1 MGGKGADLFGSRRSV
16 YLFVDRQYLPSA
28 LSVFDFANPD
38 FHVSQRAET
47 TNPQQALFA
56 LNHPFVADRARKIA
70 ARTRKETRDP
80 AAQVI
85 RAYQTV
91 LQREPTTD
99 EARTAAQ
106 FLKAAMAGAAIEKI
120 AEDTNAWSYGYGE
133 VDPKSGL
140 VKSFHPLP
148 HFTGSAWQGGP
159 MWPDRALGWVRHT
172 AKGGHVGNDHE
183 HAAIRRWTAKS
194 AGVVSIRSEVAHEET
209 VGDGVRCWIVS
220 SREGVMATAAAF
232 NARKPLDVDS
242 LEVEPGDTIDFVAD
256 FGKNLSHDDYIW
268 VPTIAEAAT
277 LAAGASS
284 SGDGAV
290 WNAELGFPRV
300 ELRPLEQLIQVL
312 LVSNEVMFVD

>member
-1 MGGKGADLFGSRRSV
+1 MRQRQSRYCSREG
-16 YLFVDRQYLPSA
+16 LPQI
-28 LSVFDFANPD
+28 DFYPLCN
-38 FHVSQRAET
+38 RT
-47 TNPQQALFA
+47 
-56 LNHPFVADRARKIA
+56 RKIA
-70 ARTRKETRDP
+70 ARARKETRDP
-80 AAQVI
+80 ATQVI
-85 RAYQTV
+85 RAYQTI
-91 LQREPTTD
+91 LQREPSTE
-99 EARTAAQ
+99 EAHAAAQ
-106 FLKAAMAGAAIEKI
+106 FLKAATAEAAKDTV
-120 AEDTNAWSYGYGE
+120 AEDTKVWSYGFGE

-220 SREGVMATAAAF
+220 SRDGVMATATTF
-232 NARKPLDVDS
+232 NTRKPLDVDS
-242 LEVEPGDTIDFVAD
+242 LEVEAGDTIDFVAD
-256 FGKNLSHDDYIW
+256 FGKNLRHDDYVWI
-268 VPTIAEAAT
+268 PTITEATT
-277 LAAGASS
+277 LAAGATSS
-284 SGDGAV
+284 ADGAV
-290 WNAELGFPRV
+290 WNAEHGFPRV